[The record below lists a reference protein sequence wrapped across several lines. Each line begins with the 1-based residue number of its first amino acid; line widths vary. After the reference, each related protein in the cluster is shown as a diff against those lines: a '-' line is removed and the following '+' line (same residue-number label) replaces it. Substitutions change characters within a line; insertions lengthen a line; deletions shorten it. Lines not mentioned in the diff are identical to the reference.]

1 VENLADQIMAFEA
14 GDLDGDETVA
24 LFQKLV
30 ETGLAWELQGYY
42 GRFAAA
48 LIRDGLVTV
57 PGPEE
62 GEGK

>member
-1 VENLADQIMAFEA
+1 VENLADQIRAFED

-30 ETGLAWELQGYY
+30 DTGIAWELQGLY

-48 LIRDGLVTV
+48 LIRDGLVTIK
-57 PGPEE
+57 GKE
-62 GEGK
+62 GT